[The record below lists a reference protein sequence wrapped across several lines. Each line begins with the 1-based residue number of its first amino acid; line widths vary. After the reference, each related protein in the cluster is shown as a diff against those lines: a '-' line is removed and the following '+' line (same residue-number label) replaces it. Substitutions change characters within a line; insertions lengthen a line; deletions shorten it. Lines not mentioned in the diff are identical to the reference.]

1 MIIKIILFLFFYSA
15 VYGSTPRPQKLNE
28 LFKSYPSP
36 ATLSARYGNLTEF
49 YYKNFTRFYK
59 IAQGL
64 TQKELE
70 RLLKNDEWLPQ
81 EGEVFCEEILNNII
95 GFFKSL
101 LDKSKRDLKKTKI
114 DKEEKEITCKN
125 QLLEYYLPRL
135 FYGLLFHKVTSATSN
150 YYFLGQEFSFE
161 GAVWEEQSYEITK
174 SRNSNQIYSKK
185 VNDNKN
191 FYKSI
196 LDLFP
201 KNLFN
206 RYFTPFEILT
216 LSSFLIKKFVQP
228 STAKKFLNNSFGSNF
243 TKKQGV
249 RYLEEYLLPHTGK
262 LFIGA
267 AMLHGLSGKIRSVKK
282 ELNKLEK
289 IEF

>member
-15 VYGSTPRPQKLNE
+15 VYGSTPRPQEPNV
-28 LFKSYPSP
+28 LFKDFPFP
-36 ATLSARYGNLTEF
+36 LLTRYNNLKNF
-49 YYKNFTRFYK
+49 YYKNFTYFYK
-59 IAQGL
+59 IVQGL
-64 TQKELE
+64 EKKSLE

-81 EGEVFCEEILNNII
+81 EGKGFSEEIINDII

-101 LDKSKRDLKKTKI
+101 LDSSERDLKKTKI
-114 DKEEKEITCKN
+114 DKEEKEITDKN

-135 FYGLLFHKVTSATSN
+135 FYGLLFHKVTSATRN
-150 YYFLGQEFSFE
+150 YYFLGQQFSFE
-161 GAVWEEQSYEITK
+161 GEVWEEQSEEEMG
-174 SRNSNQIYSKK
+174 S
-185 VNDNKN
+185 NKN

-216 LSSFLIKKFVQP
+216 LSSFLIKKLVQP

-289 IEF
+289 I